1 MNNSLDTGSRPVLRP
16 VQTQRASEAIYEQ
29 IKELIISGQFKPG
42 DRLPSERA
50 LIDMLQRSRPTI
62 REALRM
68 LEREG
73 FIRTMP
79 GTNGAIVQELN
90 TDGVTQSMEAM
101 LQTSKVTLE
110 ELSEYRAHNDVA
122 VARWAAQRATE
133 ADIAALR
140 ETLDKCRALL
150 DEKNY
155 TAFVAQDA
163 VFHGQ
168 LALAGKNHVS
178 YIMTQVMSRLVEPM
192 MLKALER
199 QNAQDGEM
207 MCCRIISMH
216 RDIFDAVCAG
226 DAELAAQ
233 AMAKHIQTFSGDL
246 RGYEK
251 GIERIAFE

>member
-1 MNNSLDTGSRPVLRP
+1 MNSSPAAENRPTLRP

-73 FIRTMP
+73 FIRTVP
-79 GTNGAIVQELN
+79 GTNGAIVQELS
-90 TDGVTQSMEAM
+90 TDGVTQSLEVM
-101 LQTSKVTLE
+101 LQTSRVTLD

-122 VARWAAQRATE
+122 VARWAAQRAMPE
-133 ADIAALR
+133 DIAALG
-140 ETLDKCRALL
+140 ETLERCGRLL
-150 DEKNY
+150 ESGELA
-155 TAFVAQDA
+155 AFVAQDT

-168 LALAGKNHVS
+168 LALAGKNQVS
-178 YIMTQVMSRLVEPM
+178 YIISQVMSRLVEPM

-199 QNAQDGEM
+199 QSAQDGAA
-207 MCCRIISMH
+207 MCQRIISMH
-216 RDIFDAVCAG
+216 RAIFEGVRAK
-226 DAELAAQ
+226 DAEGAAR
-233 AMAKHIQTFSGDL
+233 AMAEHIAEFGGDL
-246 RGYEK
+246 KGYDVSVIK
-251 GIERIAFE
+251 QA